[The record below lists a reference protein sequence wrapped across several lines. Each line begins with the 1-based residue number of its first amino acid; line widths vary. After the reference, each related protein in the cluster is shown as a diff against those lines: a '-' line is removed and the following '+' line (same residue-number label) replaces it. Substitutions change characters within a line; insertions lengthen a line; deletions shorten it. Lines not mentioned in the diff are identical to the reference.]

1 MKILFLAHD
10 RFHPADSG
18 QRQRTERLHRA
29 LAERAQVVSLV
40 PGVEGP
46 GYLTCPFRQGARLR
60 MLRAFARGESLWAAR
75 FADPAVRAVVRG
87 ALEEGPDLVVCA
99 GLPSVFVLPP
109 DPGVPVWLD
118 EQNIEWRIL
127 ERALPRLGVLRRRIA
142 TAEIPLLRRR
152 EEGAAA
158 TARVVTTCSEE
169 DAGAFPGARVL
180 RNVCGDPPAGLGGDR
195 SSGILLFTGTMEWEP
210 NVDAAEWMATEIL
223 PRVRV
228 RVPRARLRIVG
239 RNPTARVRE
248 LGGIAGVEVVGAV
261 DSVWPELAS
270 ASVALAPIRMGS
282 GTRIK
287 ILEAAAA
294 AVPVV
299 STTMGAEGLG
309 MAEGREILRADRA
322 DEFAEACVRLLHAP
336 REAEAMGLAARA
348 WRERTHGSEAFGR
361 AVGGILDELSR

>member
-10 RFHPADSG
+10 RFLPADSG

-29 LAERAQVVSLV
+29 LAQRGHVLSVV
-40 PGVEGP
+40 PGSDGP
-46 GYLTCPFRQGARLR
+46 GHLPCPARQGARLR
-60 MLRAFARGESLWAAR
+60 MLRAWSRGESLWAAR
-75 FADPAVRAVVRG
+75 FADPAVRSVVRR

-99 GLPSVFVLPP
+99 GLPSAFVLPP

-127 ERALPRLGVLRRRIA
+127 ERALPRLGALRRRIA
-142 TAEIPLLRRR
+142 AIETPRLRRA

-158 TARVVTTCSEE
+158 AARVVTACSPE
-169 DAGAFPGARVL
+169 DAAAFAGARVL

-195 SSGILLFTGTMEWEP
+195 RSGVLLFTGTMEWEP
-210 NVDAAEWMATEIL
+210 NVDAAEWMARAIL
-223 PRVRV
+223 PRVRA
-228 RVPRARLRIVG
+228 RVPHARLRIVG

-248 LGGIAGVEVVGAV
+248 LGALEGVEVVGSV
-261 DSVWPELAS
+261 PSVWPELAG

-299 STTMGAEGLG
+299 ATTMGAEGLG

-322 DEFAEACVRLLHAP
+322 EGFADACVRLLEAP
-336 REAEAMGLAARA
+336 AEAEAMGVAARA

-361 AVGGILDELSR
+361 AVGEILDTLFR